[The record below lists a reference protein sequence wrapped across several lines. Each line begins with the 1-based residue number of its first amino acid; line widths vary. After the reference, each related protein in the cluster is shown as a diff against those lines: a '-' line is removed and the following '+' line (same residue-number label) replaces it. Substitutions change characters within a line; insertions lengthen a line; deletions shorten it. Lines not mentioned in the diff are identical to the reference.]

1 VLQLNLFF
9 HASGLRK
16 QLQFTAMPFEDTRD
30 ALSWDQGRQWSHGEL
45 VETNLTI
52 FLTDWWLPIQLE
64 VVRTRLSEPLIAAYP
79 NGGAL

>member
-1 VLQLNLFF
+1 MITARFTVI
-9 HASGLRK
+9 ASLAFDDKWMRYLGIK
-16 QLQFTAMPFEDTRD
+16 
-30 ALSWDQGRQWSHGEL
+30 SGGHGEL